1 MPTVEE
7 IKKILR
13 HVIDP
18 EIGIDIVSLGFVYD
32 ITVKDK
38 EINIL
43 MTLSSPGCPLAS
55 YIFSSIEEQIKEKLK
70 DYKVNIDLT
79 FDPPWSPDK
88 MEKWAKEQLG
98 YGDE

>member
-1 MPTVEE
+1 MPTSKE
-7 IKKILR
+7 IREILKK
-13 HVIDP
+13 VIDP
-18 EIGIDIVSLGFVYD
+18 EIGIDVVSLGFIYD
-32 ITVKDK
+32 IKVKGNDIK
-38 EINIL
+38 IT

-55 YIFSSIEEQIKEKLK
+55 YILSNIEEQIKEKLK